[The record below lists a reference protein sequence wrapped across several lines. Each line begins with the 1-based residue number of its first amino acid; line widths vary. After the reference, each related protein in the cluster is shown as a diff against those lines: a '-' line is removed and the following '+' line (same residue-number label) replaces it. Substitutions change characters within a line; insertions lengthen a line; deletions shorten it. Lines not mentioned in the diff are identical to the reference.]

1 MLTGDDL
8 KILVKKCPNI
18 YKLKLERNNIE
29 SIDKLK
35 GLKELKLKKLYL
47 KGNPLTSN
55 NKNYKEEIYNLLETL
70 ESIDGTTKNGEE
82 YETTYYGEEGD
93 EITLEEEDDEKNDDN
108 DYDGDDDNDDD
119 DDDQNSEDEKTKK
132 KTEKKVKSK
141 EKNTKEKTK
150 EENSKKNKSKG
161 KNIKRNK
168 SKEKN
173 TKNTKYKEKNTKKF
187 NYFLIFYD

>member
-1 MLTGDDL
+1 MTGDDL
-8 KILVKKCPNI
+8 KILVEKCPNL

-47 KGNPLTSN
+47 KGNPLVSN
-55 NKNYKEEIYNLLETL
+55 NENYKEELYNLLETL

-93 EITLEEEDDEKNDDN
+93 EITLEEEDDEKNDEDDN
-108 DYDGDDDNDDD
+108 DNDGDEYNDDDDDDDD

-132 KTEKKVKSK
+132 
-141 EKNTKEKTK
+141 N
-150 EENSKKNKSKG
+150 
-161 KNIKRNK
+161 
-168 SKEKN
+168 
-173 TKNTKYKEKNTKKF
+173 
-187 NYFLIFYD
+187 